1 MEASVPASEAPAAAG
16 ARAGVPPARIC
27 LHSALASRLMPR
39 TLSMLYARHARA
51 PDGLQRNVLAAF
63 KRPRFKRVGMKRA
76 KKMKT
81 MVAAAEETLRA
92 RMAGAGGGQAPAAA
106 TLPLHSGVAAAP
118 AQVDKLTEELQSA
131 QHMVLKA
138 SVLEELAAKE
148 LAKVEKKHELNCR
161 MSSARLDR
169 WEREARSK
177 KPPKP
182 DLQIKRMDKDTATM
196 HESEKSVWL
205 HRYVAMEAR
214 AERAEAVGAADSV
227 RIRLLKRRVSQ
238 LSKRQNSQSCARKAR
253 AEK

>member
-1 MEASVPASEAPAAAG
+1 MEGSVLASEAPAAAG

-63 KRPRFKRVGMKRA
+63 KRPRF

-148 LAKVEKKHELNCR
+148 LAKVEKQHELNCR
-161 MSSARLDR
+161 ISSARLDR

-182 DLQIKRMDKDTATM
+182 DLQIKRIDKDTATM

-205 HRYVAMEAR
+205 HRYVATCGSACR
-214 AERAEAVGAADSV
+214 A
-227 RIRLLKRRVSQ
+227 
-238 LSKRQNSQSCARKAR
+238 C
-253 AEK
+253 